1 MSNQKKYKLP
11 YLDNIISAT
20 KFLAL
25 CVVDY
30 VKRNPN

>member
-11 YLDNIISAT
+11 YLDNITHAT
-20 KFLAL
+20 MFLAL
-25 CVVDY
+25 FVIDY